1 MAKVIDRPTALRR
14 ALLLDSAASGTMG
27 LLLLL
32 AAGALQPMLGLP
44 LGLLRWTG
52 VVLIPFAALLVA
64 VAVSARVSRSV
75 ILAVVAANV
84 LWVLGSL
91 LLLLSGS
98 LAPTTL
104 GKSFILGQAVAVAVF
119 VSGTRRT
126 AARPFCDRVRKRA
139 LRAGVCRLCQLA

>member
-1 MAKVIDRPTALRR
+1 M
-14 ALLLDSAASGTMG
+14 
-27 LLLLL
+27 
-32 AAGALQPMLGLP
+32 
-44 LGLLRWTG
+44 
-52 VVLIPFAALLVA
+52 
-64 VAVSARVSRSV
+64 SRSV

-119 VSGTRRT
+119 AYLEHDGLRRDRT
-126 AARPFCDRVRKRA
+126 AIEFESA
-139 LRAGVCRLCQLA
+139 L

>member
-1 MAKVIDRPTALRR
+1 MAKVINRPTALRR

-32 AAGALQPMLGLP
+32 AAGALQSMLGLP
-44 LGLLRWTG
+44 PGLLRWTG

-104 GKSFILGQAVAVAVF
+104 GKSLILGQAVAVAVF
-119 VSGTRRT
+119 AYLEHDGLRRDRT
-126 AARPFCDRVRKRA
+126 AIEFESA
-139 LRAGVCRLCQLA
+139 L

>member
-1 MAKVIDRPTALRR
+1 MAKVINRPTALRR

-64 VAVSARVSRSV
+64 VAVSARVS
-75 ILAVVAANV
+75 AA
-84 LWVLGSL
+84 
-91 LLLLSGS
+91 
-98 LAPTTL
+98 
-104 GKSFILGQAVAVAVF
+104 
-119 VSGTRRT
+119 
-126 AARPFCDRVRKRA
+126 
-139 LRAGVCRLCQLA
+139 